1 MPIQP
6 SKDVEPPNWFKIIA
20 KSLIYA
26 VITGVLIGISLTVLA
41 LVVKF
46 VIIMFSWMTS

>member
-1 MPIQP
+1 MPVQP
-6 SKDVEPPNWFKIIA
+6 SKDVDPPNWFKIIA

-26 VITGVLIGISLTVLA
+26 VITGVLIGISLAVLA

-46 VIIMFSWMTS
+46 VIIMFSWVTS